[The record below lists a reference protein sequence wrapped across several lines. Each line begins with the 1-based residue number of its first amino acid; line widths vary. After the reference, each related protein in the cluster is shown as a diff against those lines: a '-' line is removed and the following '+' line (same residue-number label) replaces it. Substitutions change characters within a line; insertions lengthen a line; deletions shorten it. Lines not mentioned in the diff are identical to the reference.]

1 MSTDPPRVDEIE
13 QPEPDP
19 KTLAERLFTDAPTP
33 GGAAEHMDPNFDL
46 AMKPL
51 QPYPPGVPVDPRHP
65 PQMPAGRIDT
75 PKVWPGEDPGE
86 SA

>member
-1 MSTDPPRVDEIE
+1 
-13 QPEPDP
+13 
-19 KTLAERLFTDAPTP
+19 
-33 GGAAEHMDPNFDL
+33 
-46 AMKPL
+46 MKPL

>member
-51 QPYPPGVPVDPRHP
+51 QPYPPGVPVDPHGDHATDGDL
-65 PQMPAGRIDT
+65 M
-75 PKVWPGEDPGE
+75 GEPDVE
-86 SA
+86 A